1 MEERKTIFG
10 YFSQVCTLFGVMMLL
25 MNFFCVIF
33 GDAAKD
39 FSTMFALGSKGLSV
53 CTMMEFFLLSPI
65 IVFFR
70 FLFFTDV
77 VIKRLSVVLRAACM
91 VLLVLLA
98 TAVFVVL
105 FGWFPINMWQSWM
118 MFFLSFGICFFI
130 STLLTAWK
138 ERVENR
144 KMEEAL
150 KKLKQEEQSK

>member
-1 MEERKTIFG
+1 
-10 YFSQVCTLFGVMMLL
+10 
-25 MNFFCVIF
+25 
-33 GDAAKD
+33 
-39 FSTMFALGSKGLSV
+39 
-53 CTMMEFFLLSPI
+53 
-65 IVFFR
+65 
-70 FLFFTDV
+70 
-77 VIKRLSVVLRAACM
+77 M